1 MPCQL
6 TLEYLSGTSV
16 FDIPDI
22 GIGVMAGQP
31 NDISYLFGCGSLL
44 VDSVDLQQA
53 ITNGNLELVY
63 NGSTVSN
70 LQDLCSSQTTSSPS
84 SGSVSLWTTQ
94 FGIKGTVEPSEIL
107 LKGPSDIPY
116 YVVDKT
122 CQLIQI
128 SAISQE
134 WNLTIERSTD
144 QGQTWTSLTNLNV
157 SGGFTTAN
165 LVDVNL
171 SVGDYLRA
179 RYVKTTQS
187 VENPLVLLTFS
198 YSGPSIWTT
207 QFGIK
212 GTVEPSE
219 ILLKGPS
226 DIPYYVVD
234 KTCQLIQISAIS
246 QEWNLTIE
254 RSTDQ
259 GQTWT
264 SLTNLNVSGG
274 FTTANLVDVNLSVG
288 DYLRARYV
296 KTTQSVE
303 NPLVLLTF
311 SYSGLSGSVNE
322 ERHYFGASPYP
333 YTPVEGNHWTEIDGS
348 NVYVND
354 WVYSLGKW
362 VTIWEKQ
369 VALNVFTI
377 NPGTAGSSGS
387 ITRYINPLSFDKSV
401 RLTKI
406 MLTLWIPVVT
416 PIDGQTNIQAQSG
429 SLSLGQYL
437 LTSSV
442 GSIAPVPNALTV
454 LFGSNVDTTF
464 SQFRQFAISWNRVGN
479 TSYSLNCIFSIVYKE
494 IR

>member
-84 SGSVSLWTTQ
+84 SGSVSL
-94 FGIKGTVEPSEIL
+94 
-107 LKGPSDIPY
+107 
-116 YVVDKT
+116 
-122 CQLIQI
+122 
-128 SAISQE
+128 
-134 WNLTIERSTD
+134 
-144 QGQTWTSLTNLNV
+144 
-157 SGGFTTAN
+157 
-165 LVDVNL
+165 
-171 SVGDYLRA
+171 
-179 RYVKTTQS
+179 
-187 VENPLVLLTFS
+187 
-198 YSGPSIWTT
+198 WTT